1 MGDLVF
7 DSVRDRPRKQ
17 KKFLACS
24 FWFIWEIGSN
34 TFKHGNGKIKWN
46 KAKESGESFE

>member
-1 MGDLVF
+1 MGDFAF

-24 FWFIWEIGSN
+24 FWFFWEIGSN